1 MEVEGP
7 DLMETIGWIVI
18 GVIGVA
24 FAAVLAWLGM
34 LWITMRAGKSMTE
47 VFRVGVGREELEEI
61 RRELVELREL
71 IEGLERKSRR

>member
-61 RRELVELREL
+61 RRELVELRRL
-71 IEGLERKSRR
+71 IQQLRNKR